1 MFQLLKTFSDPN
13 SRFIIIDIKTES
25 KALTLVNIYAPNND
39 DPSFF
44 KSVLKMLLP
53 ECVECAWGGE
63 KRKTKCHR
71 KTITRGKKL

>member
-13 SRFIIIDIKTES
+13 SRFVIIDIKTES
-25 KALTLVNIYAPNND
+25 KALTLVNIYAPNNE

-53 ECVECAWGGE
+53 ECVECAWGGD
-63 KRKTKCHR
+63 KRKTNHY
-71 KTITRGKKL
+71 